1 MLNDSQ
7 LIAVEQYEIKT
18 IHRIW
23 GLTVSSLSFFLV
35 RREKR
40 TRDANN
46 YARRHRFSRLLAS
59 QLDARARARAL
70 PSLNL
75 KKKRD
80 CSQSTLE
87 ANR

>member
-23 GLTVSSLSFFLV
+23 GLTASSLSFFLV

-46 YARRHRFSRLLAS
+46 YARRHRFSRLLVS
-59 QLDARARARAL
+59 QLDARARMHCL
-70 PSLNL
+70 H
-75 KKKRD
+75 
-80 CSQSTLE
+80 
-87 ANR
+87 

>member
-23 GLTVSSLSFFLV
+23 GLTASSLSFFLV

-46 YARRHRFSRLLAS
+46 YARRHRFSRLLVS
-59 QLDARARARAL
+59 QLDDGARACTAFIKSEEKERLLAVYTWG
-70 PSLNL
+70 
-75 KKKRD
+75 
-80 CSQSTLE
+80 Q
-87 ANR
+87 

>member
-23 GLTVSSLSFFLV
+23 GLTASSLSFFLV

-40 TRDANN
+40 TR
-46 YARRHRFSRLLAS
+46 R
-59 QLDARARARAL
+59 
-70 PSLNL
+70 
-75 KKKRD
+75 K
-80 CSQSTLE
+80 
-87 ANR
+87 